1 MGVIPKW
8 QFRYRFDPYRFR
20 WKFVLLPLFFRG
32 DVYFYTSLDENMM
45 HRTQIYLQDDLYEQ
59 LKRRSLA
66 WNISISEL
74 IRRSVVKDLLNTPI
88 DEARLFFEQLV
99 PLESFA
105 DVEPESF
112 VRELRDKSR
121 LLREKNDQPT

>member
-1 MGVIPKW
+1 M
-8 QFRYRFDPYRFR
+8 
-20 WKFVLLPLFFRG
+20 
-32 DVYFYTSLDENMM
+32 YTFIHRLDENMM

-121 LLREKNDQPT
+121 LLREKNDQHT